1 MIAQGG
7 GHGDVPGEAD
17 KAVAFLATRVNCCT
31 VDEVEKFQRPIRY
44 IHGTEGNGV
53 VLRPAALGVTIRL
66 YVDASY

>member
-1 MIAQGG
+1 MVMYLAKRTK
-7 GHGDVPGEAD
+7 PECLT
-17 KAVAFLATRVNCCT
+17 AVAFLATRVNCCT